1 MENMKCRFNVV
12 FIVSLLFSF
21 SPFSFAAQFF
31 EPDQDIKII
40 YTDYFNIIYVPPQQ
54 KTAEKYAVIA
64 ERVHEKMTRFL
75 QWTPIESTDVVLTE
89 LSIPAGGIA
98 STMPRNRIL
107 LNGRLILDDEAK
119 ERLFIHEY
127 THILHLDKAAG
138 MHLWGR
144 RILGRIPYFFPNQLQ
159 PQWLIEG
166 LANYLSNDSLFVA
179 SQRRNEYSNN
189 EMRVDLAHEFK
200 PLPQINIGYALRSW
214 PGVWSIYFYGDHFY
228 QFLEEK
234 YGLMSIQEMVNNYSD
249 NPLPYFAN
257 YNANQTF
264 DKDLYMLWDEF
275 EIYLHDRFDMQIR
288 ENEMSGFDKGEAL
301 NIPVGLNT
309 SRFTGDDHNVY
320 FFQSDGVNSPGVF
333 EYNLKNKLVSRLFNT
348 NGWVSLDFHGE
359 KGLLM
364 IQYDYYEQTEWM
376 GDLYI
381 YDFNIKK
388 TKRITYGAD
397 CRKAEWHP
405 SLSQIV
411 AVCRDGDNNQVR
423 LLSDKGE
430 LLDLLWQGEG
440 DINIY
445 SAIWSPDA
453 SKLLLNTETGGQN
466 ARLVEFDIKTKSWVY
481 LTTPESDALSGSY
494 IDSNQ
499 IVFSRRE
506 RNGFVNLTILD
517 KDKNQLRQISNNLG
531 ASVTPFYHDSSNSIF
546 YSLYE
551 HDGWRL
557 YQLTLDK
564 AKQQILDIA
573 LEINKKDDTNIAYA
587 ENFTDI
593 NSDRRDYS
601 PLPFLKP
608 TSWWPLIRWDNETKT
623 VGART
628 YGRTPLAWH
637 AYFVRLQ
644 GDVEEQLP
652 EWRFRYVYSRYRPI
666 FEVGSIRSHSKFR
679 DFNGKLVKIRS
690 HTDYNLK
697 VSRAWYKA
705 AYTFQGGGLLSTTY
719 HRDAKDINVNTKR
732 NDVVDKRVASFIRF
746 NNAKFYR
753 DTISAVNGFSLHIAA
768 EQLFDSDF
776 ERTDKAAQ
784 IDFSMYYQ
792 FSDRHVFATKIAT
805 GISSRSNDFN
815 LGGVSGG
822 DIVQYLKE
830 TICCFRGPAV
840 DDVGLGVGKSFSLR
854 GYPSGLPNITG
865 NKFYL
870 ATVEWRFPLFLI
882 ERHYMRPPAGLRRF
896 KGSFYADHG
905 AAWSNDSD
913 TVTGVG
919 AEIIFE
925 TSVTYRSHANMKL
938 GFARGLN
945 TGGENQIYFRMGG
958 NF

>member
-1 MENMKCRFNVV
+1 MKCRFLVIFV
-12 FIVSLLFSF
+12 ASLLSSF
-21 SPFSFAAQFF
+21 SQFSFAAQFF
-31 EPDQDIKII
+31 ESDQNVKII
-40 YTDYFNIIYVPPQQ
+40 NTDHFNIIYAPPQL
-54 KTAEKYAVIA
+54 KTAKKYAVIA
-64 ERVHEKMTRFL
+64 ERVHEEMTQFL
-75 QWTPIESTDVVLTE
+75 QWTPLESTDVVLTE

-98 STMPRNRIL
+98 STIPRNRIL

-127 THILHLDKAAG
+127 AHILHLDKAAG
-138 MHLWGR
+138 IHLWGR
-144 RILGRIPYFFPNQLQ
+144 KILGRIPYFFPNQFQ

-166 LANYLSNDSLFVA
+166 LANYLSNDSRFVA
-179 SQRRNEYSNN
+179 SQRSNEHSSN
-189 EMRVDLAHEFK
+189 EMRVDLDHELK

-234 YGLMSIQEMVNNYSD
+234 YGLLYIQNLVNNYSD
-249 NPLPYFAN
+249 NPIPFFAN
-257 YNANQTF
+257 YNANRTF
-264 DKDLYMLWDEF
+264 DKDLYALWDEF
-275 EIYLHDRFDMQIR
+275 EIYLHDRFDTQISKTDS
-288 ENEMSGFDKGEAL
+288 SGFDKGNAL
-301 NIPVGLNT
+301 NMPVGLST
-309 SRFTGDDHNVY
+309 SRLTGDGNKLY
-320 FFQSDGVNSPGVF
+320 FFHVDGTNSPGVF
-333 EYNLKNKLVSRLFNT
+333 EYDLKNKLASRLFNT
-348 NGWVSLDFHGE
+348 NGWVGLDFHPQN
-359 KGLLM
+359 GLLM
-364 IQYDYYEQTEWM
+364 IQYDYYKQTEWV

-381 YDFNIKK
+381 YDLKTKK
-388 TKRITYGAD
+388 TKRISYGAD

-405 SLSQIV
+405 NLPQIV
-411 AVCRDGDNNQVR
+411 AVCRDADNNQVR
-423 LLSDKGE
+423 LLNDKGE

-466 ARLVEFDIKTKSWVY
+466 ARLVEFDTKTKLWVY

-494 IDSNQ
+494 LDTNQ
-499 IVFSRRE
+499 IVFARRE
-506 RNGFVNLTILD
+506 SNGFVNLTILD
-517 KDKNQLRQISNNLG
+517 KNKHQLKKISNNLG
-531 ASVTPFYHDSSNSIF
+531 ASVAPVYHAASNSIF

-551 HDGWRL
+551 HNGWRL
-557 YQLTLDK
+557 YQLNLDK
-564 AKQQILDIA
+564 AKQKVLDIP
-573 LEINKKDDTNIAYA
+573 LEISKKDDRNIAYA
-587 ENFTDI
+587 DNFDDI
-593 NSDRRDYS
+593 KSVTHDYS
-601 PLPFLKP
+601 PIAFLKP

-628 YGRTPLAWH
+628 YARTPLVWH

-644 GDVEEQLP
+644 GDVEEKLA

-666 FEVGSIRSHSKFR
+666 FEVGSIRRHSKIR
-679 DFNGKLVKIRS
+679 DISGKLAKIRS

-697 VSRAWYKA
+697 ASRAWYSA
-705 AYTFQGGGLLSTTY
+705 AYSFEGGGILSTTY
-719 HRDAKDINVNTKR
+719 HRDAKVIDTNFKR
-732 NDVVDKRVASFIRF
+732 YDVVDKRVASFVRF
-746 NNAKFYR
+746 NNAKYYR
-753 DTISAVNGFSLHIAA
+753 DTISAVNGFNLHIAA
-768 EQLFDSDF
+768 EQLFDRDF
-776 ERTDKAAQ
+776 ERADKAAQ
-784 IDFSMYYQ
+784 ADFSMYYQ
-792 FSDRHVFATKIAT
+792 FYQRHVFATKIAT

-870 ATVEWRFPLFLI
+870 ATAEWRFPLFLV

-913 TVTGVG
+913 AVTGVG
-919 AEIIFE
+919 AEVIFE
-925 TSVTYRSHANMKL
+925 TSVAYRSHANMKL

-945 TGGENQIYFRMGG
+945 IGGENQIYFRMGG